1 MGCELLVE
9 VGLVYS
15 YVFHNKIWGD
25 NLSST
30 VYSQFLFL
38 NSCLRIWYLLITICI
53 ACELV
58 SLLGALRSQ
67 KPYKIGKNLRT
78 LPTCIMDAKYVR
90 LPMTRMNFGF
100 LV

>member
-25 NLSST
+25 ELSST
-30 VYSQFLFL
+30 VYLQFLFL
-38 NSCLRIWYLLITICI
+38 NSCFRIWYLITICI

-58 SLLGALRSQ
+58 SLLSIL
-67 KPYKIGKNLRT
+67 
-78 LPTCIMDAKYVR
+78 C
-90 LPMTRMNFGF
+90 
-100 LV
+100 